1 MIPRTWSTYSCRC
14 QQYWFKGLEIATVDR
29 KSAVDRP
36 SAEGISRNDDEADKN
51 KKEMDEFRKGIKEE
65 ITASCDAIKLA
76 NASAAEKM
84 KKNQEDFMS
93 NIKDVIEQGAG
104 Y

>member
-1 MIPRTWSTYSCRC
+1 MD
-14 QQYWFKGLEIATVDR
+14 K
-29 KSAVDRP
+29 KSAVDCP
-36 SAEGISRNDDEADKN
+36 SAEGISRNDDEADEN
-51 KKEMDEFRKGIKEE
+51 KKKMDEFRKGIKKE
-65 ITASCDAIKLA
+65 IIASCDAIKLA

-84 KKNQEDFMS
+84 KKNQDDFMS

>member
-1 MIPRTWSTYSCRC
+1 MD
-14 QQYWFKGLEIATVDR
+14 K
-29 KSAVDRP
+29 KNAVDCP

-65 ITASCDAIKLA
+65 IIASCDAIKLA